1 MKDKIINSFSNN
13 LKELVDNIIVKDKK
27 IFVTLKAENSNQA
40 KDFEKLKE
48 ECEQKI
54 TNFNLFD
61 EINVTF
67 TKIKK
72 RFSKVIVVSSCK
84 GGVGKST
91 LSVNLALSFKK
102 LGKKVGLLDG
112 DLYGPSIPKLLNINK
127 KPDVNDKK
135 KLYP

>member
-13 LKELVDNIIVKDKK
+13 LRELVHDLIIQDKK
-27 IFVTLKAENSNQA
+27 IFVTLKAENFNQA
-40 KDFEKLKE
+40 KEFERLKE

-67 TKIKK
+67 TTNKK

-91 LSVNLALSFKK
+91 LSVNLALSLKNYM
-102 LGKKVGLLDG
+102 GKD
-112 DLYGPSIPKLLNINK
+112 
-127 KPDVNDKK
+127 
-135 KLYP
+135 